1 MIPVSFVHES
11 LPAGGFRVNM
21 PAVPNREDIV
31 RLNSE
36 NFVVVAV
43 AHALDEG
50 LENYYVVFVYLV
62 REKEYRL
69 QSENFERKLMFS
81 VER

>member
-1 MIPVSFVHES
+1 MIPISFVHES

-50 LENYYVVFVYLV
+50 LEGYYVAFVYLV

-69 QSENFERKLMFS
+69 QSKSPKS
-81 VER
+81 VKQ